1 MHSTLPLDFLCGCLR
16 HSDHDRDGSVWN
28 FGRSKKTQPD
38 WQKILRLADGH
49 FVLPLLY
56 HRLQEKGILPSL
68 PEDLQEL
75 LAGIHHL
82 NTLRNTL
89 ILEEINR
96 LAPLFNS
103 EGIEPV
109 FVKGSAALLM
119 GLYENRGL
127 RVMNDVDFLVSRE
140 QRQICIELM
149 QSVGYRYMEGVR
161 LPKHFHHDFPL
172 VHDDHSIRFEI
183 HDRLNRKPILDSTVI
198 RGESTA
204 VELAEGR
211 VRVPEK
217 THFAIHNILHHQVFD
232 HGFFEE
238 KMPLYQIYDLY
249 ILRENHDALLDW
261 RAIGDLFTAHSLRD
275 AYHFTLWSLQKR
287 FHQMPPSEV
296 GCLTLKIIGLRC
308 RWNTCTLINRRCSKS
323 WQDRIYQT
331 YNRWIRPRSDSL

>member
-1 MHSTLPLDFLCGCLR
+1 MNPIISFDFLCGCLQ
-16 HSDHDRDGSVWN
+16 HSDIDGDGSAWN
-28 FGRSKKTQPD
+28 TKRFKKTQLD
-38 WQKILRLADGH
+38 WQRILRLADGH

-56 HRLQEKGILPSL
+56 HHLQQKGILASL

-75 LAGIHHL
+75 LAEIHHL

-119 GLYENRGL
+119 ELYENRGL

-140 QRQICIELM
+140 QRPICIKLM
-149 QSVGYRYMEGVR
+149 QSVGYSFMEGVR
-161 LPKHFHHDFPL
+161 LPKDFHHDFPL
-172 VHDDHSIRFEI
+172 IHDGHSIRFEI
-183 HDRLNRKPILDSTVI
+183 HDRLNRKPILDSTII
-198 RGESTA
+198 RRDSEA
-204 VELAEGR
+204 IDLPKGR
-211 VRVPEK
+211 VRVPAK

-249 ILRENHDALLDW
+249 ILRENHDAMLDW
-261 RAIGDLFTAHSLRD
+261 RAIGDLFTVHYLQD
-275 AYHFTLWSLQKR
+275 AYHSTLWFLQKL

-296 GCLTLKIIGLRC
+296 NYLTLKMISLRC
-308 RWNTCTLINRRCSKS
+308 RWKTSTIINRRCSKS
-323 WQDRIYQT
+323 WQDRIYRI
-331 YNRWIRPRSDSL
+331 YNRCVRPGSNSF